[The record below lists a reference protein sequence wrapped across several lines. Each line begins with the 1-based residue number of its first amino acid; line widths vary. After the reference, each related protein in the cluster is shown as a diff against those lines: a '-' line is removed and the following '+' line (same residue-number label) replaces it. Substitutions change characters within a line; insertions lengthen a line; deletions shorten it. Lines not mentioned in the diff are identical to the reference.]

1 METQRMELRQLRYL
15 ASIVESGSI
24 SRAAQRL
31 YVAQSALSQ
40 QLSKLE
46 AELNTK
52 LLHRTATGIRLTEDG
67 RKFYDHA
74 NQILRNVEDAKRT
87 FSDNPDTPIGTVTL
101 GIPQSVSAA
110 LALPLF
116 VAAKQKISRVTLLIT
131 EELTGNLESQL
142 IDEKL
147 DMSVLFDDGK
157 LNRFDHTPL
166 AREQLFLVY
175 APDFPGVPDSPS
187 VSPTDALCQPLILPS
202 YPHGVRMQ
210 VEKIAR
216 GPNKLEPNVVAE
228 INSVAILR
236 SALLAKLGT
245 TILPLAPVRDLLDAG
260 LLSAKQIDC
269 QAAARTLCL
278 CTPSGAAPSRAG
290 VAVTKLVAELVAALC
305 KDGRWLGATA
315 LNI

>member
-1 METQRMELRQLRYL
+1 MELRQLRYL

-67 RKFYDHA
+67 RKFCEHA
-74 NQILRNVEDAKRT
+74 NQILRNVEDAKRA
-87 FSDNPDTPIGTVTL
+87 FSDNPNTPVGTVTL

-116 VAAKQKISRVTLLIT
+116 VAAKQRLPRVTLLIT
-131 EELTGNLESQL
+131 EELTGNLENQL
-142 IDEKL
+142 IDERL

-157 LNRFDHTPL
+157 LNRFDYKAL
-166 AREQLFLVY
+166 AREQLFLVST
-175 APDFPGVPDSPS
+175 PDFLGISISAAISPS
-187 VSPTDALCQPLILPS
+187 DALRQPLILPS
-202 YPHGVRMQ
+202 YPHGVRIQ
-210 VEKIAR
+210 VERMAR
-216 GPNKLEPNVVAE
+216 SLSQFESNLVAE

-236 SALLAKLGT
+236 SALLAKLGA
-245 TILPLAPVRDLLDAG
+245 TILPMAPVRDLLDTG
-260 LLSAKQIDC
+260 LLVAQEIASP
-269 QAAARTLCL
+269 AATRTLCL
-278 CTPSGAAPSRAG
+278 CTPSGAAPSQAG
-290 VAVTKLVAELVAALC
+290 AAVSKLVAEVVGTLC
-305 KDGRWLGATA
+305 EDGRWLGAAA
-315 LNI
+315 LNVP